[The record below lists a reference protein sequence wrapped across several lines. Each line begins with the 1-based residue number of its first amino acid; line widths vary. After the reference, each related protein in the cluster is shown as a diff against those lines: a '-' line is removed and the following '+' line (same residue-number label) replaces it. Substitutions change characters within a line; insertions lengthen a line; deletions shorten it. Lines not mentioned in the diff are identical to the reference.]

1 MEGITNEQKDQMG
14 IFHNKI
20 IGLVDE
26 CGLSLPDVIAVMRIT
41 VQEIERLFELSVK
54 AVPKKE
60 S

>member
-20 IGLVDE
+20 VGLVDE

-41 VQEIERLFELSVK
+41 VQEIERLLELSVK